1 MSTTAEQK
9 RKVREKKRA
18 QGYILKQLWV
28 KPEYWLEVK
37 KLADKLKR
45 EEANEKTTDS
55 TKNKT
60 GKDSDFC

>member
-28 KPEYWLEVK
+28 KPEWWPKVK
-37 KLADKLKR
+37 SLADKLKR
-45 EEANEKTTDS
+45 EEKNGKTTS
-55 TKNKT
+55 V
-60 GKDSDFC
+60 